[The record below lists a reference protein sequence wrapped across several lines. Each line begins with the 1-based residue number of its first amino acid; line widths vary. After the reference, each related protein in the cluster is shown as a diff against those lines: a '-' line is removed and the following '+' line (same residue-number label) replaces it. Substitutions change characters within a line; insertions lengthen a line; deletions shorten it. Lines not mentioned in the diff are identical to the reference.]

1 MKRELHLSDAC
12 QLERIACELNGDRGV
27 IDAVQFFMIFG
38 RACRPASVAN
48 DCERDQVLN
57 SILGAMAHPLHV
69 SIKSSIMVLKIN
81 ESLINYLLKLC
92 S

>member
-1 MKRELHLSDAC
+1 M
-12 QLERIACELNGDRGV
+12 

-57 SILGAMAHPLHV
+57 SILGAMAHPL
-69 SIKSSIMVLKIN
+69 SIKSSIMVTVLH
-81 ESLINYLLKLC
+81 SHQAD
-92 S
+92 